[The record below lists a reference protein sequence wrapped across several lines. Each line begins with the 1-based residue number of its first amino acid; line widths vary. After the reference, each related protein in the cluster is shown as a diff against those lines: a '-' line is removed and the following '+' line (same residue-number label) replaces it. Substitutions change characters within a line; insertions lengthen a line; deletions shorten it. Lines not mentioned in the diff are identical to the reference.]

1 MSTSEQQQPQ
11 QKKTI
16 KLVVSPQYHSLG
28 YQDYTAVHDV
38 SDPLSIL
45 KSAGSSTTRPGEITL
60 LFRGRKITP
69 EEEDISF
76 ETLMK
81 KVFCS
86 LSMYADFSIMS
97 MLMKRFLCFMAL

>member
-1 MSTSEQQQPQ
+1 MSTPEEQQQE
-11 QKKTI
+11 KKTI

-45 KSAGSSTTRPGEITL
+45 KSAGSSTTRPGEMTL

-69 EEEDISF
+69 EEENISF

-81 KVFCS
+81 KVFC
-86 LSMYADFSIMS
+86 F
-97 MLMKRFLCFMAL
+97 R